1 MPVQILLQRIS
12 KPLLDMTKI
21 LEVHEVQGLYG
32 PLRIPE
38 ELIQRL
44 WARRD
49 FSEDRLRTVDGRP
62 LRIHRVG
69 TLNPNEGPDFLDA
82 LIEIEGKTF
91 RGDVEVHFRSRNW
104 REHGHHLDPA
114 FASVVLHLVLFP
126 PVAGETVAVTTTGKR
141 PVACALLEAMDC
153 GLEEYAERE
162 AIRQLG
168 GVLATN
174 PFESLSRL
182 SEMER
187 ASRFRE
193 VAGMRWKHKVKLAA
207 KRLGGTSWEDACHQS
222 LLEVLGY
229 QRNRSPM
236 ASIALHHPLGEFAE
250 NSPDPDLLFL
260 SRKTE
265 WKLAGVR
272 PANHPRTRLRQYC
285 NLASR
290 IPDWPCR
297 ARAFSLDL
305 FPGGEREPTARFRK
319 RVNMPRKRDQLNFD
333 SMGGAI
339 GGGRFHTWVID
350 GLLPLAAADTGK
362 ELFAWWFHWY
372 AGNAPECLSRLL
384 RELGLTGKHAG
395 SACNGWVQGGLGILT
410 GDMPL
415 VA

>member
-1 MPVQILLQRIS
+1 MFLFNE
-12 KPLLDMTKI
+12 MKI

-32 PLRIPE
+32 PLRISE
-38 ELIQRL
+38 QLIQRL

-49 FSEDRLRTVDGRP
+49 FSEARLRTVDGRAI
-62 LRIHRVG
+62 RVHRLG
-69 TLNPNEGPDFLDA
+69 TWNPNEGPDFLDV
-82 LIEIEGKTF
+82 LIEIDGEIF
-91 RGDVEVHFRSRNW
+91 RGDAEVHFRSRNW

-126 PVAGETVAVTTTGKR
+126 PAAGETEAITTTGER

-162 AIRQLG
+162 AIRKLG
-168 GVLATN
+168 GLLDTN
-174 PFESLSRL
+174 PFECLSRL
-182 SEMER
+182 SEIER
-187 ASRFRE
+187 TGHFRE
-193 VAGMRWKHKVKLAA
+193 VAEKRWKAKVGWAA
-207 KRLGGTSWEDACHQS
+207 KRLSGTSWEDACHQS
-222 LLEVLGY
+222 LMEILGY

-236 ASIALHHPLGEFAE
+236 ASLALHHPLGDFSE

-265 WKLAGVR
+265 WRLAGVR
-272 PANHPRTRLRQYC
+272 PANHPRARLRQYC

-290 IPDWPCR
+290 IPDWPLR
-297 ARAFSLDL
+297 ARGFSLDL
-305 FPGGEREPTARFRK
+305 SPGGEHEPTARFRK
-319 RVNMPRKRDQLNFD
+319 RVSMPRKRDELNFE
-333 SMGGAI
+333 SMGGTI

-350 GLLPLAAADTGK
+350 GLLPLAAAETGK

-372 AGNAPECLSRLL
+372 AGNAPDCLSRLL

-410 GDMPL
+410 SDLPL
-415 VA
+415 AA